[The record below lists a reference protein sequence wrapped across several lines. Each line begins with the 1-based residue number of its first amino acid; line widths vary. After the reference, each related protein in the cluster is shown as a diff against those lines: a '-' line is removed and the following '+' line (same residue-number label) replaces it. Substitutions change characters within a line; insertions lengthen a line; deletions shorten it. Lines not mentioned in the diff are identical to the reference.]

1 MSDDE
6 FAENMVCATINAPH
20 RALSDTL
27 LAYLAA
33 HRPDRVVA
41 FVFLADTPATSE
53 CWKSRLISEVRVR
66 EDGARATNFVG
77 IADVATWNR
86 VFREHGPELERHA
99 VEIVPTR
106 PGVFTGTAA

>member
-27 LAYLAA
+27 LAYLAS

-41 FVFLADTPATSE
+41 FVFLADSPATSE
-53 CWKSRLISEVRVR
+53 RWRSRLISEVHLR
-66 EDGARATNFVG
+66 EDGSRTSNFVG
-77 IADVATWNR
+77 IADVATWSR
-86 VFREHGPELERHA
+86 IFREHGPELVRDG
-99 VEIVPTR
+99 VEIMPAR
-106 PGVFTGTAA
+106 PGVFTGPTA